1 MEIIE
6 VADVLFESIL
16 SLNKGGN
23 NLFGIF
29 SKLLILEIMT
39 NQNFSQNGNIIFID
53 VGTHS
58 CGEIKSFT
66 NSKFF
71 FFKLFKRIMKNIY
84 KKRSIS
90 ISKFKSLIINHFK
103 LKNILKKITL
113 ILIEPNYLHFE
124 EKPYKFSS
132 MVLPAAINST
142 NDSNSR
148 IIKLFFANNDPKS
161 AGNSIYSSKGNVNK
175 NHFRNVLSLNSY
187 ELLEILEKTYLH
199 EKSKVI
205 LRINCEGME
214 DEIIYEFKKYL
225 ANRLKGIM
233 GSLKD
238 VKSIKGNK
246 KYSQLMKFIDD
257 EEIIFVPFSD
267 NLDTWSKAHSFL
279 FSLI

>member
-1 MEIIE
+1 
-6 VADVLFESIL
+6 
-16 SLNKGGN
+16 
-23 NLFGIF
+23 
-29 SKLLILEIMT
+29 MT
-39 NQNFSQNGNIIFID
+39 NQIFSQNGNIIFID

-71 FFKLFKRIMKNIY
+71 FFKLIKRIIKNIY
-84 KKRSIS
+84 KKRSINIS
-90 ISKFKSLIINHFK
+90 IFKSLIINHFK

-148 IIKLFFANNDPKS
+148 TIKLFFANNDPKS

-175 NHFRNVLSLNSY
+175 NHFRNVLALNSS

-199 EKSKVI
+199 ENSKVI

-225 ANRLKGIM
+225 TNRLKGIM

-267 NLDTWSKAHSFL
+267 DLDTWSKAHSFL
-279 FSLI
+279 YSLM

>member
-1 MEIIE
+1 M
-6 VADVLFESIL
+6 
-16 SLNKGGN
+16 K
-23 NLFGIF
+23 
-29 SKLLILEIMT
+29 
-39 NQNFSQNGNIIFID
+39 NQVFSQNGNIIFID

-71 FFKLFKRIMKNIY
+71 FFKLIKRIIKNIY
-84 KKRSIS
+84 KKRSIN
-90 ISKFKSLIINHFK
+90 ISKLKSLIINHFK
-103 LKNILKKITL
+103 LKNIFKKITL

-132 MVLPAAINST
+132 MVLPAAIKST

-148 IIKLFFANNDPKS
+148 TIKLFFANDDSKS
-161 AGNSIYSSKGNVNK
+161 AGSSIYSSKGNVNK
-175 NHFRNVLSLNSY
+175 NHFKNVLSINTH

-214 DEIIYEFKKYL
+214 DEIIYDFKKYL
-225 ANRLKGIM
+225 ATRLKGIM

-246 KYSQLMKFIDD
+246 KYSQLLKFIDD

-267 NLDTWSKAHSFL
+267 DLDTWSKAHSFL
-279 FSLI
+279 YSLM

>member
-1 MEIIE
+1 
-6 VADVLFESIL
+6 
-16 SLNKGGN
+16 
-23 NLFGIF
+23 
-29 SKLLILEIMT
+29 
-39 NQNFSQNGNIIFID
+39 
-53 VGTHS
+53 
-58 CGEIKSFT
+58 
-66 NSKFF
+66 
-71 FFKLFKRIMKNIY
+71 
-84 KKRSIS
+84 
-90 ISKFKSLIINHFK
+90 
-103 LKNILKKITL
+103 
-113 ILIEPNYLHFE
+113 
-124 EKPYKFSS
+124 
-132 MVLPAAINST
+132 MVLSAAINST

-148 IIKLFFANNDPKS
+148 TIKLFFADNDPKS

-175 NHFRNVLSLNSY
+175 NHFRNVLALNSS
-187 ELLEILEKTYLH
+187 ELLEILEKTCFH
-199 EKSKVI
+199 ENSKVI

>member
-1 MEIIE
+1 M
-6 VADVLFESIL
+6 
-16 SLNKGGN
+16 K
-23 NLFGIF
+23 
-29 SKLLILEIMT
+29 
-39 NQNFSQNGNIIFID
+39 NQVFSQNGNIIFID

-71 FFKLFKRIMKNIY
+71 FFKIIKRIIKNIY
-84 KKRSIS
+84 KKRSININS
-90 ISKFKSLIINHFK
+90 FKSLIINHFK

-142 NDSNSR
+142 NGSNSR
-148 IIKLFFANNDPKS
+148 TIKLFFANNDPKS

-175 NHFRNVLSLNSY
+175 NHFRNVLSLNSS

-199 EKSKVI
+199 ENSKVI

-225 ANRLKGIM
+225 TNRLKGIM

-279 FSLI
+279 YSLM

>member
-1 MEIIE
+1 
-6 VADVLFESIL
+6 
-16 SLNKGGN
+16 
-23 NLFGIF
+23 
-29 SKLLILEIMT
+29 MT

-53 VGTHS
+53 IGTHS

-71 FFKLFKRIMKNIY
+71 FFKLIKRVIKNIY
-84 KKRSIS
+84 KKRFINIS
-90 ISKFKSLIINHFK
+90 IFSSLIINHFK
-103 LKNILKKITL
+103 LKKNIKKITL

-132 MVLPAAINST
+132 MVLPSAIKSS

-148 IIKLFFANNDPKS
+148 TVKLFFANNDPKS

-175 NHFRNVLSLNSY
+175 NHFRNVLALNSS

-199 EKSKVI
+199 ENSKVI

-267 NLDTWSKAHSFL
+267 NLETWSKAHSFL
-279 FSLI
+279 FSLM

>member
-1 MEIIE
+1 
-6 VADVLFESIL
+6 
-16 SLNKGGN
+16 
-23 NLFGIF
+23 
-29 SKLLILEIMT
+29 MT
-39 NQNFSQNGNIIFID
+39 NQIFSQNGNIIFID
-53 VGTHS
+53 IGTHS

-71 FFKLFKRIMKNIY
+71 FFKLIKRIIKNIY
-84 KKRSIS
+84 KKRSINIS
-90 ISKFKSLIINHFK
+90 IFSSLIINHFK
-103 LKNILKKITL
+103 LKNIIKKITL

-124 EKPYKFSS
+124 KKPYKFSS
-132 MVLPAAINST
+132 MVIPAAINST

-148 IIKLFFANNDPKS
+148 TIKLFFANNDPKS

-175 NHFRNVLSLNSY
+175 NHFRNVLALNSS
-187 ELLEILEKTYLH
+187 ELLEILEKTYFH
-199 EKSKVI
+199 ENSKVI